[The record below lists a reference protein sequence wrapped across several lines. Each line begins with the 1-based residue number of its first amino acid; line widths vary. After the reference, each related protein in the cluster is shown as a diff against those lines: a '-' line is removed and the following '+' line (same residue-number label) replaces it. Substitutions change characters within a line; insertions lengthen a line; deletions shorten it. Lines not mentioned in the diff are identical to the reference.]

1 MLTSEASVPKPVR
14 QPVRRS
20 RFANWARSN
29 MLWRSY
35 RVGLLL
41 FRTLYIINRERS
53 RVVRARQR
61 GDDVA
66 RPDVGAL
73 IGILREF
80 RAAAIDLGGL
90 LIKLGQFLG
99 ARADLLPQ
107 EALDVLGSLHD
118 EVPPERFEDM
128 LKVLETDLRAPWD
141 AVFAS
146 IDPQPSGAASI
157 GQVHLAR
164 LRDGRVVALKIQRPG
179 IGRIIQTDLRTLRF
193 VLDVVRRLAPG
204 ANQFIDLRQLYQE
217 FNRTVNE
224 ELDYQREGRNAER
237 FARMFSD
244 DPMIAAPGVLWEYST
259 RRVLV
264 LEWMDGIK
272 ITRFAELDAAGVDR
286 DELAKRL
293 AGAYIRQVLEAG
305 FFHADPHPG
314 NLLVQPGPGSSARLV
329 FVDFGMMGVITPKMR
344 TGLREMFLGAI
355 QRNAHLVMQGADA
368 LGFLADSADRETIE
382 RVASKLL
389 DRFAAMPA
397 GELREMD
404 PREVMDDVEAVFYDN
419 PLRIPAQFAFFGRAA
434 SMLMGLTVQLS
445 PSFNFAEVATPY
457 AQKFLGSNGVGAIF
471 KLLGVE
477 NPRELPLDIL
487 RETTALAR
495 TLGDIPRR
503 LDRVLASAERGELRI
518 VITNPALDPEGAWH
532 PRRGSPLELL
542 TRPVPAWAPLAAIG
556 AVATVWFVA
565 RRRSQ
570 R

>member
-1 MLTSEASVPKPVR
+1 MSANGAPLTKPA
-14 QPVRRS
+14 RRS

-66 RPDVGAL
+66 RPNVGAL

-118 EVPPERFEDM
+118 EVPPERFEDI
-128 LKVLETDLRAPWD
+128 LGVLEADLQAPWR

-157 GQVHLAR
+157 GQVHMAR
-164 LRDGRVVALKIQRPG
+164 LLDGRVVALKIQRPG
-179 IGRIIQTDLRTLRF
+179 IARIIQTDLRTLRF

-217 FNRTVNE
+217 FSRTVNE

-237 FARMFSD
+237 FARIFAD
-244 DPMIAAPGVLWEYST
+244 DPMIGVPGVLWEYST
-259 RRVLV
+259 RRVLT

-286 DELAKRL
+286 DALARRL

-329 FVDFGMMGVITPKMR
+329 FVDFGMMGIITPKMR

-355 QRNAHLVMQGADA
+355 QRDAHMVMHGADA
-368 LGFLADSADRETIE
+368 LGFLADSADREAIE
-382 RVASKLL
+382 RVASKIL
-389 DRFAAMPA
+389 DRFATMPA

-404 PREVMDDVEAVFYDN
+404 PREVMDDVESVFYDN
-419 PLRIPAQFAFFGRAA
+419 PLRIPAQFAFFGRAV
-434 SMLMGLTVQLS
+434 SMLMGLTVTLS

-457 AQKFLGSNGVGAIF
+457 AQQFLGGSGVGALF
-471 KLLGVE
+471 KILGIE
-477 NPRELPLDIL
+477 NPRQLPMDIL
-487 RETTALAR
+487 RETTVLAR

-503 LDRVLASAERGELRI
+503 LDRVLQSAERGELRI

-542 TRPVPAWAPLAAIG
+542 TRPVPAWAPLAVVGVTLAG
-556 AVATVWFVA
+556 WLVA
-565 RRRSQ
+565 RRR
-570 R
+570 RPPR

>member
-1 MLTSEASVPKPVR
+1 MLTSADSVPK
-14 QPVRRS
+14 PVRRS

-61 GDDVA
+61 GDDLA
-66 RPDVGAL
+66 RPNVGAL

-107 EALDVLGSLHD
+107 AALDVLGSLHD
-118 EVPPERFEDM
+118 EVPPERFEDI
-128 LKVLETDLRAPWD
+128 LNVLETELDAPWD

-146 IDPQPSGAASI
+146 IDPQSAGAASI
-157 GQVHLAR
+157 GQVHVAR

-217 FNRTVNE
+217 FNRTINE

-237 FARMFSD
+237 FARMFAD
-244 DPMIAAPGVLWEYST
+244 DPMIGAPSVLWEYST
-259 RRVLV
+259 RRVLT

-272 ITRFAELDAAGVDR
+272 ITRFAELEAAGVDR
-286 DELAKRL
+286 DALARRL

-344 TGLREMFLGAI
+344 AGLRDMFLGAI
-355 QRNAHLVMQGADA
+355 QRDAHLVVRGADA
-368 LGFLADSADRETIE
+368 LGFLADKADREAVE

-404 PREVMDDVEAVFYDN
+404 PREVMDDVESVFYDN
-419 PLRIPAQFAFFGRAA
+419 PLRIPAQFAFFGRAV
-434 SMLMGLTVQLS
+434 SMLMGLTVTLS
-445 PSFNFAEVATPY
+445 PSFNFAEVAAPY
-457 AQKFLGSNGVGAIF
+457 AQQFLGGSGIGALF

-477 NPRELPLDIL
+477 NPRELPMDIL

-495 TLGDIPRR
+495 TLSDIPRR
-503 LDRVLASAERGELRI
+503 LDRVLQSAERGELRI
-518 VITNPALDPEGAWH
+518 VITNPALDPEGALH

-556 AVATVWFVA
+556 AGLAVWLVA
-565 RRRSQ
+565 RRR
-570 R
+570 RRGLLL

>member
-1 MLTSEASVPKPVR
+1 MLTSEASTSK
-14 QPVRRS
+14 PVRRS
-20 RFANWARSN
+20 QFANWARSN

-118 EVPPERFEDM
+118 EVPPERFEDI

-146 IDPQPSGAASI
+146 IDPQPAGAASI

-193 VLDVVRRLAPG
+193 VLDIVRRVAPG

-244 DPMIAAPGVLWEYST
+244 DPMIGAPGVLWEYST

-368 LGFLADSADRETIE
+368 LGFLADSADREAVE

-457 AQKFLGSNGVGAIF
+457 AQQFLGGNGVGAIF
-471 KLLGVE
+471 KLLGIE
-477 NPRELPLDIL
+477 NPRQLPMDIL
-487 RETTALAR
+487 RETTVLAR

-503 LDRVLASAERGELRI
+503 LDRVLQSAERGELRI
-518 VITNPALDPEGAWH
+518 VITNPALDPEGALH
-532 PRRGSPLELL
+532 PRPGSPLDLL

>member
-1 MLTSEASVPKPVR
+1 MLTSEASTSK
-14 QPVRRS
+14 PVRRS

-118 EVPPERFEDM
+118 EVPPERFEDI

-146 IDPQPSGAASI
+146 IDPQPAGAASI

-193 VLDVVRRLAPG
+193 VLDIVRRVAPG

-244 DPMIAAPGVLWEYST
+244 DPMIGAPGVLWEYST

-368 LGFLADSADRETIE
+368 LGFLADSADREAVE

-457 AQKFLGSNGVGAIF
+457 AQQFLGGNGVGAIF
-471 KLLGVE
+471 KLLGIE
-477 NPRELPLDIL
+477 NPRQLPMDIL
-487 RETTALAR
+487 RETTVLAR

-503 LDRVLASAERGELRI
+503 LDRVLQSAERGELRI
-518 VITNPALDPEGAWH
+518 VITNPALDPEGALH
-532 PRRGSPLELL
+532 PRPGSPLDLL

>member
-1 MLTSEASVPKPVR
+1 MLTSEASVPK
-14 QPVRRS
+14 PVRRS

-66 RPDVGAL
+66 RPNVGAL

-80 RAAAIDLGGL
+80 RSAAIDLGGL

-107 EALDVLGSLHD
+107 EALDVLGTLHD
-118 EVPPERFEDM
+118 EVPPERFEDI
-128 LKVLETDLRAPWD
+128 LTVLEAELQAPWQ

-179 IGRIIQTDLRTLRF
+179 IARIIQTDLRTLRF

-217 FNRTVNE
+217 FSRTVNE

-237 FARMFSD
+237 FARIFAD
-244 DPMIAAPGVLWEYST
+244 DPMIGVPGVLWEYST

-286 DELAKRL
+286 DALAKRL

-329 FVDFGMMGVITPKMR
+329 FVDFGMMGIITPKMR
-344 TGLREMFLGAI
+344 TGLRDMFLGAI
-355 QRNAHLVMQGADA
+355 QRDARTVVRGADA
-368 LGFLADSADRETIE
+368 LGFLADSADREAIE
-382 RVASKLL
+382 RIASKML
-389 DRFAAMPA
+389 DRFATMPA
-397 GELREMD
+397 GDLREMD

-457 AQKFLGSNGVGAIF
+457 AQKFLGGNGVGALF

-477 NPRELPLDIL
+477 NPRELPMDIL

-503 LDRVLASAERGELRI
+503 LDRVLQSAERGELRI

-542 TRPVPAWAPLAAIG
+542 TRPVPAWAPLAAVG
-556 AVATVWFVA
+556 AGLAVWLVA
-565 RRRSQ
+565 RRQ
-570 R
+570 RRGLLR

>member
-1 MLTSEASVPKPVR
+1 
-14 QPVRRS
+14 
-20 RFANWARSN
+20 
-29 MLWRSY
+29 
-35 RVGLLL
+35 
-41 FRTLYIINRERS
+41 
-53 RVVRARQR
+53 
-61 GDDVA
+61 
-66 RPDVGAL
+66 
-73 IGILREF
+73 
-80 RAAAIDLGGL
+80 
-90 LIKLGQFLG
+90 
-99 ARADLLPQ
+99 
-107 EALDVLGSLHD
+107 
-118 EVPPERFEDM
+118 
-128 LKVLETDLRAPWD
+128 
-141 AVFAS
+141 
-146 IDPQPSGAASI
+146 
-157 GQVHLAR
+157 VHLAR

-179 IGRIIQTDLRTLRF
+179 IARIIQTDLRTLRF

-217 FNRTVNE
+217 FSRTVNE

-237 FARMFSD
+237 FARIFAD
-244 DPMIAAPGVLWEYST
+244 DPMIGVPGILWEYST

-286 DELAKRL
+286 DALAKRL

-329 FVDFGMMGVITPKMR
+329 FVDFGMMGIITPKMR
-344 TGLREMFLGAI
+344 TGLRDMFLGAI
-355 QRNAHLVMQGADA
+355 QRDAHTVVRGADA
-368 LGFLADSADRETIE
+368 LGFLADSADREAIE
-382 RVASKLL
+382 RIASKML
-389 DRFAAMPA
+389 DRFATMPA
-397 GELREMD
+397 GDLREMD

-457 AQKFLGSNGVGAIF
+457 AQKFLGGNGVGALF

-477 NPRELPLDIL
+477 NPRELPMDIL

-503 LDRVLASAERGELRI
+503 LDRVLQSAERGELRI

-542 TRPVPAWAPLAAIG
+542 TRPVPAWAPLAAVG
-556 AVATVWFVA
+556 AGLAVWLVA
-565 RRRSQ
+565 RRQ
-570 R
+570 RRGLLR